1 MVHDTSYRIDKI
13 TKIAVLIIVH
23 DFAIRF
29 SLNEFNPSYLGGF
42 FFLEQ
47 VHWCIFGAGAVA
59 LVILWGSQQPRWFL
73 KNHGKQVEL
82 SLLLENLDNLR
93 NF

>member
-1 MVHDTSYRIDKI
+1 MS
-13 TKIAVLIIVH
+13 LILVTWVVV
-23 DFAIRF
+23 
-29 SLNEFNPSYLGGF
+29 

-47 VHWCIFGAGAVA
+47 VAVA
-59 LVILWGSQQPRWFL
+59 LVILWGSRQPRWFL